1 MLNLNY
7 IEVPSVIENDT
18 EREQHVWKNGRCVLE
33 NRTNEV
39 QVMLF
44 HEDSVVAES
53 APIEGME
60 ETPNGVPPTT
70 LRERKV
76 TKAFCFCVDKPL
88 SRDKAINAAEME
100 AYNLR
105 SAMDVAAFAASL
117 SRKNRMNETADEVK
131 EHDDFIERV
140 KSALTEIGL

>member
-7 IEVPSVIENDT
+7 IEVPSVEANDT
-18 EREQHVWKNGRCVLE
+18 EREQHTWKNGRCVLE

-53 APIEGME
+53 APIDGME
-60 ETPNGVPPTT
+60 ENTKGVTT
-70 LRERKV
+70 DTLTERKV
-76 TKAFCFCVDKPL
+76 TKAFCFCVEKPL

-131 EHDDFIERV
+131 EHDEFIERV
-140 KSALTEIGL
+140 KSALTEIGI